1 MQLLFAV
8 STLFGQLDHLL
19 DELSTEQ
26 YTHPCNTIFGAS
38 IGQHLRHVAE
48 LYQQLLL
55 GYDAGVV
62 NYDHR
67 QRDQRLEEDP
77 AFAKQTLGLIKMQ
90 LDRPNKPLVLHAD
103 YAMHSHDATSVASNY
118 LRELIYNLEHTVHH
132 MALIRVAVCE
142 CTSIALPEG
151 FGVAA
156 STRKYREGLCAQ

>member
-1 MQLLFAV
+1 MQLQFAV
-8 STLFGQLDHLL
+8 SNLFSQLHDLL

-26 YTHPCNTIFGAS
+26 FTHPCNNIFGAS

-48 LYQQLLL
+48 LYHQLLL

-67 QRDQRLEEDP
+67 QRNQQLEEDLV
-77 AFAKQTLGLIKMQ
+77 FAKQTLGLIMMQ
-90 LDRPNKPLVLHAD
+90 IDRPDKPLVLHAD
-103 YAMHSHDATSVASNY
+103 YAMHSHGGASVVSNY

-156 STRKYREGLCAQ
+156 STRKFREGLCVQ